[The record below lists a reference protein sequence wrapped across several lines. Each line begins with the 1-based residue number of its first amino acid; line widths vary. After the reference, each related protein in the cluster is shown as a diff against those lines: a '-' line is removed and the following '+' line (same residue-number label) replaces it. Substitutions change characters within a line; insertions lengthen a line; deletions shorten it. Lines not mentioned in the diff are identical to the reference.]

1 MRLRLRAEYPSRL
14 KLMLAVGGAACAIAI
29 GGCGSASTAPGS
41 TASTHPSSSPTATA
55 PATPTPASI
64 DSFVAQAN
72 AICTNAAS
80 QGDAVTAPTL
90 SGGTI
95 SAPEAADLPA
105 IGSYFQSLVTLF
117 QQLTASLQGLGTPP
131 SMQSLWAQA
140 LATFG
145 NVVTDFSAA
154 ATNAQAGNLSGYES
168 ALAQEETDNMQVDQD
183 FDQFGATACA
193 AGGASSSPSPSASP
207 SVSPSPTPTPT

>member
-14 KLMLAVGGAACAIAI
+14 KPILAVGAAACAIAI
-29 GGCGSASTAPGS
+29 GGCGSASTAPAS
-41 TASTHPSSSPTATA
+41 TASPHASASPAATA
-55 PATPTPASI
+55 PPATPTPASI

-72 AICTNAAS
+72 AICTTAAN
-80 QGDAVTAPTL
+80 QGDAIQAPTL

-105 IGSYFQSLVTLF
+105 IGTYFQSLGTVF
-117 QQLTASLQGLGTPP
+117 QQLTTSLQGLGTPP
-131 SMQSLWAQA
+131 SMQTVWAQA
-140 LATFG
+140 LAAFG
-145 NVVTDFSAA
+145 NVVTDFTAA
-154 ATNAQAGNLSGYES
+154 ATNATAGNLSGYES
-168 ALAQEETDNMQVDQD
+168 ALAQSETDNMQVDQN

-207 SVSPSPTPTPT
+207 SPTPT